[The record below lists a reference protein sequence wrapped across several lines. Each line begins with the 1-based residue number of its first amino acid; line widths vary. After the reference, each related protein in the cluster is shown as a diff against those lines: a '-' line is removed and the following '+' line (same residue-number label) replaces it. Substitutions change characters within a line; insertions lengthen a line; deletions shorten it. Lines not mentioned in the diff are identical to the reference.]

1 MIEMEHAD
9 TGERERLRYFLDQ
22 QRAAIFA
29 IIDGL
34 EEEQLRTPALPSGWT
49 VIGLVLHLAGA
60 EAAWFQR
67 TVLGIEPTVSW
78 DDGIEDPPYDAT
90 AAFATAH
97 STQAVIAHY
106 RQQCAIS
113 NDILMSHSLDD
124 PLRGDHGL
132 DWPDEP
138 ITDVRWVAL
147 HMIEETARHAG
158 HLDAA
163 RELLDGR
170 TGLGPR

>member
-1 MIEMEHAD
+1 MGPNPTTEH
-9 TGERERLRYFLDQ
+9 ERLRHFLDQ
-22 QRAAIFA
+22 QRTAVLAIL
-29 IIDGL
+29 DGL
-34 EEEQLRTPALPSGWT
+34 NEEQLRTPALPSGWSM
-49 VIGLVLHLAGA
+49 IGLVWHVAGA
-60 EAAWFQR
+60 EIGWFQR
-67 TVLGIEPTVSW
+67 TVLGIDPTISW
-78 DDGIEDPPYDAT
+78 DDGIEDPPYDP
-90 AAFATAH
+90 AAPFTTAH
-97 STQAVIAHY
+97 STAAVIAHY
-106 RQQCAIS
+106 RHQCAIS
-113 NDILMSHSLDD
+113 NDILMSHSLDA

-132 DWPDEP
+132 DWPGEP